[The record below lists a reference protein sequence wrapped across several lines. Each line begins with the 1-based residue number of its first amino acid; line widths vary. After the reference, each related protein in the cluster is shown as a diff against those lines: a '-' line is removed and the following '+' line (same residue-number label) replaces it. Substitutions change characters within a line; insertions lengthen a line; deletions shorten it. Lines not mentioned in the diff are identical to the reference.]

1 MNYVNKVELLQF
13 YVPPAHTQELINS
26 PCPRPLWTRIFY
38 LNYWLRASSTFTE
51 IKESESACAMW
62 YNALDPR
69 KNQSVIPDGYCR
81 IVRRGLH
88 SATVTQLW
96 YRSTSN
102 TTVRYMERVDDKTKA
117 NASGRTSNNLH
128 ESRFKKI
135 LFIFRLSGLPIKLQP
150 VSRIYKLYSAT
161 ITVCFCTT
169 TMCLLMDTFVH
180 RHQLNYAMK
189 KLRVFIAFALALC
202 LHINVR

>member
-1 MNYVNKVELLQF
+1 MNAHIPTKRIGCVLRQILQNLKK
-13 YVPPAHTQELINS
+13 A
-26 PCPRPLWTRIFY
+26 
-38 LNYWLRASSTFTE
+38 
-51 IKESESACAMW
+51 K
-62 YNALDPR
+62 ALARCDITPWIHA
-69 KNQSVIPDGYCR
+69 KDQSVIPDGYCR
-81 IVRRGLH
+81 TVRRGLH

-102 TTVRYMERVDDKTKA
+102 TTVQYMERVDDKTKA